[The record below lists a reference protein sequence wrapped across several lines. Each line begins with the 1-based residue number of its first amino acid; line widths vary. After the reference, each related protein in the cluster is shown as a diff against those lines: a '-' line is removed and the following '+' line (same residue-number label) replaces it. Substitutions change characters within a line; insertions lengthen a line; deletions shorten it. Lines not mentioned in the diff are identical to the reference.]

1 MTTLIT
7 VYVLITILSAR
18 WLFIRI
24 RRKRKQRRQDNDFV
38 RLTRKVDKRKK
49 RASLCNG
56 KK

>member
-7 VYVLITILSAR
+7 VYVLITISAT

-24 RRKRKQRRQDNDFV
+24 RRKRKQRHQDNDFV